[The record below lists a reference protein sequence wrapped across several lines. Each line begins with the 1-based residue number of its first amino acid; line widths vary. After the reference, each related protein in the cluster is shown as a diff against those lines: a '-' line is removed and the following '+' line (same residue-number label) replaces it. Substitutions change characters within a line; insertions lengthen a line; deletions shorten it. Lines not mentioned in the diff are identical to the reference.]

1 MKKLTGIIAIVALL
15 VIVCTCS
22 VACIGSV
29 STNSSDYRSRLEGK
43 GYTVTNIDVSLVTRE
58 MEWGLYAT
66 HNGDSVTV
74 ALFKNEDD
82 AKAAEQESKDNSYT
96 TYRSGKLVMAGTE
109 QGVKDA
115 RG

>member
-15 VIVCTCS
+15 VIVCICS

-43 GYTVTNIDVSLVTRE
+43 GYTVTNIDVTVVPRA
-58 MEWGLYAT
+58 MEWGLYAAKDG
-66 HNGDSVTV
+66 NIVTV

-96 TYRSGKLVMAGTE
+96 TYRSGKLLIAGSE

>member
-1 MKKLTGIIAIVALL
+1 MTKIVSIAAIVTVLL
-15 VIVCTCS
+15 IMSTCF
-22 VACIGSV
+22 VACLGA
-29 STNSSDYRSRLEGK
+29 STNSSDYKSRLEGK
-43 GYTVTNIDVSLVTRE
+43 GYTVTNIDVTVVPRA
-58 MEWGLYAT
+58 MEWGLYAAKDG
-66 HNGDSVTV
+66 NIVTV

-96 TYRSGKLVMAGTE
+96 TYRSGKLLIAGSE